1 MSSGTGKVALV
12 TGASAG
18 MGKEIAKNLL
28 RDGYTVYVA
37 ARRLEKMKD
46 LESQGA
52 HALKMD
58 ITKDEDIVALVDTI
72 KKSHGG
78 IDVLINNAGFGSYGS
93 VEDTTIE
100 DARYQF
106 EVNLFGLARLTQ
118 LALPYMREKKAGKI
132 VNISSMGGKIYT
144 PLGAWYHATKHALEG
159 WSDCL
164 RLELAEF
171 DIDVVI
177 VEPGIIR
184 TEFGDVLVGPML
196 ERSGK
201 TAYARLAN
209 MLADTMKKSA
219 ETGAGSPAGLIA
231 DIVSKALKA
240 RKPKTRYLAGQL
252 AKPLVFVRNWFGDR
266 IFDKA
271 VMSQVS

>member
-1 MSSGTGKVALV
+1 
-12 TGASAG
+12 
-18 MGKEIAKNLL
+18 
-28 RDGYTVYVA
+28 
-37 ARRLEKMKD
+37 
-46 LESQGA
+46 
-52 HALKMD
+52 
-58 ITKDEDIVALVDTI
+58 
-72 KKSHGG
+72 
-78 IDVLINNAGFGSYGS
+78 
-93 VEDTTIE
+93 
-100 DARYQF
+100 
-106 EVNLFGLARLTQ
+106 
-118 LALPYMREKKAGKI
+118 MREKKAGKI

-171 DIDVVI
+171 DIDIVI